1 METNKRF
8 EKIATASPETLALI
22 DDVLEG
28 RIKQPRKADLSTD
41 CRLVT
46 IAESCRMLGLKYP
59 TFHRLMQA
67 GCFDVVSATGKAMIR
82 ESSLHEYAAGL
93 RKPSAEY
100 LAEKEERNRLRRL
113 ARAGKLAKAD

>member
-1 METNKRF
+1 METNERF
-8 EKIATASPETLALI
+8 ARIATASPETLALI

-28 RIKQPRKADLSTD
+28 RLKQQKASGISAD

-46 IAESCRMLGLKYP
+46 IAEGCRTLGLKYP